1 MDVGYDGVWSQ
12 QVIWDM
18 RSGVRYNNLYVLLI
32 LNNQKIN
39 ISNSNY
45 KNFSVDFL

>member
-12 QVIWDM
+12 QVKWDM